1 MPNPV
6 CRIDGSPRLGPC
18 DAAIFGSLVKHH
30 FSIGIRPVPPSPY
43 KGISVESLAI
53 GIKSLSCTVSWDKR
67 HEECSIV
74 GEVARRVDEVLAGL
88 DKVDVWDSTWGQGR
102 SRENYGDEVRMWPIE
117 AEFELEPVYL
127 QYTTGKDSIK

>member
-1 MPNPV
+1 M
-6 CRIDGSPRLGPC
+6 
-18 DAAIFGSLVKHH
+18 
-30 FSIGIRPVPPSPY
+30 
-43 KGISVESLAI
+43 
-53 GIKSLSCTVSWDKR
+53 
-67 HEECSIV
+67 
-74 GEVARRVDEVLAGL
+74 DEVLAGL

>member
-1 MPNPV
+1 
-6 CRIDGSPRLGPC
+6 
-18 DAAIFGSLVKHH
+18 
-30 FSIGIRPVPPSPY
+30 
-43 KGISVESLAI
+43 
-53 GIKSLSCTVSWDKR
+53 
-67 HEECSIV
+67 
-74 GEVARRVDEVLAGL
+74 VDEVLAGL